1 MRIALT
7 FEGNPFSPI
16 TDFGEWYAFDPV
28 KAAKCCSMRA
38 ALTAESSESPP
49 NEQDAARE
57 AAIDEICRENVTGYF
72 KKYIETD

>member
-1 MRIALT
+1 MAAALI

-16 TDFGEWYAFDPV
+16 SDFRAWYAFDPV

-38 ALTAESSESPP
+38 ALTAESSESTPF
-49 NEQDAARE
+49 EQDEARN

-72 KKYIETD
+72 KKYTE

>member
-1 MRIALT
+1 MATALT

-16 TDFGEWYAFDPV
+16 TDFGAWYAFDPV

-38 ALTAESSESPP
+38 ALTAESSESTPS
-49 NEQDAARE
+49 EQDEARE

-72 KKYIETD
+72 KKYTE

>member
-1 MRIALT
+1 MATALT

-16 TDFGEWYAFDPV
+16 SDFRAWYAFDPV

-38 ALTAESSESPP
+38 ALTADSSESTPF
-49 NEQDAARE
+49 EQDETRN

-72 KKYIETD
+72 KKYVE